1 MVGLTLLRVAAVALT
16 FGAEALLAQPA
27 PESPG
32 PAIGERVPD
41 FQLSDQASA
50 NRSLQS
56 VMGPKGLMLV
66 FFRSADW

>member
-1 MVGLTLLRVAAVALT
+1 MRIS
-16 FGAEALLAQPA
+16 ALLAVTVVVLIFGAGSLAQTA

-32 PAIGERVPD
+32 PAVGARVPD
-41 FQLSDQASA
+41 FQLSDQAGA
-50 NRSLQS
+50 NRSLHS

>member
-1 MVGLTLLRVAAVALT
+1 MKVLALLGVTAVALI
-16 FGAEALLAQPA
+16 FGAGALAQTA

-32 PAIGERVPD
+32 PAVGARVPD
-41 FQLSDQASA
+41 FQLSDQAGA
-50 NRSLQS
+50 NRSLHS